1 MFWLKSFTS
10 LLAVLTTLIIAD
22 DPCRFEH
29 SKGVIDLRSLARTD
43 GKAAYP
49 DKTESAGAN
58 YLYSY
63 NPCKPFSEEGN
74 CIDVAVCQISRDKE
88 NVFSLGE
95 QESATWN
102 PGESPDDSPSIT
114 YRSGIREASVT
125 LICATDETNKL
136 EVLGEDPEDYYKFR
150 LTNKCACWNG
160 CDGTPPQRNCTING
174 STYTSDKQI
183 IRSLPFTVLI
193 NPAQPQP
200 SPPTFSYANVDR
212 NSHVFELI
220 LVNIPNIPL
229 ALFCLTQPQP
239 SPPTFSYANVDRNS
253 HVFELILVNI
263 PNIPLALFCL
273 SNLQELSIF
282 NSPNV
287 VIPPEISRLSFSLTS
302 LIVSNIS
309 QSSSLPAEL
318 FNMELLST
326 LSIINGGLEV
336 LSEDVSKLISLTQ
349 LTLDKNRLV
358 SLPWALGN
366 LSSLTSLSVNDNLH
380 LSSLDVLRGSTSL
393 NILRASNCMI
403 NHLPANIPNLHIIEL
418 DGNQLTSLD
427 GLDTTAS
434 HTSTSFSFN
443 NNKIASI
450 SSVSLARMEIL
461 NYFYLSNNLLTT
473 LPDSLYL
480 IKDMK
485 KLDIQNNNFD
495 AKEKAWIEGIFRL
508 TNTTVVV

>member
-95 QESATWN
+95 QESAIWN
-102 PGESPDDSPSIT
+102 PGEGPDDSPSIT

-160 CDGTPPQRNCTING
+160 CDGTPPQRNCTIDG

-193 NPAQPQP
+193 NPP
-200 SPPTFSYANVDR
+200 
-212 NSHVFELI
+212 
-220 LVNIPNIPL
+220 
-229 ALFCLTQPQP
+229 QPQP

-287 VIPPEISRLSFSLTS
+287 VIPPEISRLYFSLTS

-309 QSSSLPAEL
+309 QSGSLPVEL

-443 NNKIASI
+443 NNKIVSI

-495 AKEKAWIEGIFRL
+495 AKEKAWIEGIFRV
-508 TNTTVVV
+508 TNTTVLV

>member
-193 NPAQPQP
+193 NPA
-200 SPPTFSYANVDR
+200 
-212 NSHVFELI
+212 
-220 LVNIPNIPL
+220 
-229 ALFCLTQPQP
+229 QPQP